1 MAQTAATIEHNIA
14 YGIAVEHFSSV
25 EEAAQARQDITDYH
39 QDWVAIMEQLKA
51 VGLNVRAN
59 FWTFCPERQRVWLSF
74 LEDKDE
80 PKIPENGIYVTFT
93 VDMKTQTV
101 EARNWGCIDLTDAD
115 RRKSYLYMCGIDKAV
130 KAAGGKWFRKQ
141 RYTSKEQLADK
152 ILKFHDAVKAA
163 LDKTTTGYPYKQMAV
178 NIY

>member
-14 YGIAVEHFSSV
+14 YGIAVEHFATA

-39 QDWVAIMEQLKA
+39 QEWGAIMDQLK
-51 VGLNVRAN
+51 GTGMHVRSN
-59 FWTFCPERQRVWLSF
+59 FWSFCAERQRVWLSF
-74 LEDKDE
+74 LKSADE
-80 PKIPENGIYVTFT
+80 PKIPENGIYITFT
-93 VDMKTQTV
+93 VDMKTKTV
-101 EARNWGCIDLTDAD
+101 ETRSCGSINLTDAD

-141 RYTSKEQLADK
+141 RYTSREQLADK
-152 ILKFHDAVKAA
+152 IQKFHDMVLES

-178 NIY
+178 NVY